1 MDEDKIKETEKEDI
15 KHEPSEEAVTE
26 GVGQLIGQSF
36 GMPQKSEAQ
45 KQREAAKRQMSPRQQ
60 RKYEEMRKNPE
71 MIQARQELQE
81 EFIAAHPHY
90 AHMTDAELAHEMK
103 IHAEEDERTRK
114 RKLRDHIETFSDGM
128 IAIIITIML
137 LEIPVPSEHV
147 NYLEFIESVG
157 VFLVSFVVIANFWFN
172 RHKIFALTEEITESI
187 IVQDFIFTGLLS
199 LIPILTKWIMI
210 NPSRFSALNFGVVLI
225 LILIFQEGLSYSI
238 TKNHFKAMP
247 KSFKFWRRI
256 WAGRVFMTFLL
267 NLIITG
273 IAIASPLYGHWLFV
287 VVPIFYFIVR
297 FFNDRN
303 NQRTFDEQLE
313 SGERAVG
320 VPYMKE

>member
-1 MDEDKIKETEKEDI
+1 MEEDQSKEIKN
-15 KHEPSEEAVTE
+15 EPSEEAITE
-26 GVGQLIGQSF
+26 GLGRMIGQSF
-36 GMPQKSEAQ
+36 GMPTKSEEQ
-45 KQREAAKRQMSPRQQ
+45 RQREAKKSRMSPRQQ
-60 RKYEEMRKNPE
+60 RKYEELKRNPE
-71 MIQARQELQE
+71 MIQARKELQE
-81 EFIAAHPHY
+81 EFLAAHPHY
-90 AHMTDAELAHEMK
+90 AEMSDAELMREMK
-103 IHAEEDERTRK
+103 LHAEEDDRTRK

-147 NYLEFIESVG
+147 GYLEFIESVG

-199 LIPILTKWIMI
+199 LIPILTKWIMV
-210 NPSRFSALNFGVVLI
+210 NPSPFSALNFGGVLI

-238 TKNHFKAMP
+238 TKSHFKDMP
-247 KSFKFWRRI
+247 KSFMFWRRI
-256 WAGRVFMTFLL
+256 WAGRVFMTLLL
-267 NLIITG
+267 NLVITG
-273 IAIASPLYGHWLFV
+273 IAIASPFYGHWLFV
-287 VVPIFYFIVR
+287 IVPIFYFIVR

-303 NQRTFDEQLE
+303 NKRTFDEQLE
-313 SGERAVG
+313 NGERAIG